1 MKREYGTCLL
11 CMVLMTVGPAS
22 FARVQAGKDFKAPSL
37 YQRIGGYDSLAAIF
51 DEVGGRMAADPQLEQ
66 FFKGHSTDTLLNQ
79 RQRALEFLCHE
90 MGGPCAYTGRP
101 LKRAHGG
108 LAISESQWKAFLGH
122 LTATLDHQKV
132 AEKEKGEMLALVGH
146 FKSEIVEKK

>member
-1 MKREYGTCLL
+1 MKRVQIACLL
-11 CMVLMTVGPAS
+11 FVVLMTAGQVS
-22 FARVQAGKDFKAPSL
+22 FAGGQAQKDSKATSL
-37 YQRIGGYDSLAAIF
+37 YQRIGGYDTLAAVF
-51 DEVGGRMAADPQLEQ
+51 DEVGGRMAADPELEQ
-66 FFKGHSTDTLLNQ
+66 FFKGHSTDTLMNQ

-108 LAISESQWKAFLGH
+108 LAINESQWKAFLKH

-132 AEKEKGEMLALVGH
+132 AEKEKGEVLTLVAR
-146 FKSEIVEKK
+146 FKSDIVEKK

>member
-1 MKREYGTCLL
+1 MKRLYVTCLL
-11 CMVLMTVGPAS
+11 LVVLMTVSQAS
-22 FARVQAGKDFKAPSL
+22 FARAQAEKDSKASSL
-37 YQRIGGYDSLAAIF
+37 YQRLGGYDTLAAVF
-51 DEVGGRMAADPQLEQ
+51 DEVGSRMASDPELEQ

-108 LAISESQWKAFLGH
+108 LGINESQWKAFLKH
-122 LTATLDHQKV
+122 LTATLEHQKV
-132 AEKEKGEMLALVGH
+132 AEKEKGEMLALVGR